1 MFKYYITRLM
11 LDIIKD
17 AAHNEAYRTNREGW
31 MNGSVKEGR
40 VGESVTEGKNRRIY
54 GRMSQT
60 DKGIENEQGQS
71 KPIKAHRKYSPT
83 HACDEKHHDEHP
95 QDM

>member
-40 VGESVTEGKNRRIY
+40 VGE
-54 GRMSQT
+54 
-60 DKGIENEQGQS
+60 
-71 KPIKAHRKYSPT
+71 
-83 HACDEKHHDEHP
+83 CDRG
-95 QDM
+95 